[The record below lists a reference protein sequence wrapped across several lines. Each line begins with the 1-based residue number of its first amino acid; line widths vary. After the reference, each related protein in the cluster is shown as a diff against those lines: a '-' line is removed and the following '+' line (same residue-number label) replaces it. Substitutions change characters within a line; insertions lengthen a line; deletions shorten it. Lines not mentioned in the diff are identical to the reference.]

1 MKRRILEILCDQ
13 RNKTLSDSA
22 EKSTIGNDT
31 VVEVSVRT
39 ESSGSVPAVSEANY
53 HADSKY
59 ERCFLRK
66 REFKSRKAVYISA
79 DIKNKISR
87 IADMLGDRELS
98 IGAYVENILECH
110 LEEYKNEINSLYEK
124 KIAKPL

>member
-13 RNKTLSDSA
+13 HNKTLSDSA

-39 ESSGSVPAVSEANY
+39 ESSGSVPAVSEAND
-53 HADSKY
+53 HADNKY

>member
-13 RNKTLSDSA
+13 RNKTLSDST